1 MTHLLLG
8 SEAIGKDLEHRLL
21 TRVNTLAA
29 LIQAAVDG
37 RGNCWRLS
45 DLVKATGVLTD
56 ALAGRPPFDD
66 GAQGETVTVRACG
79 FILDALVDPRERRE
93 AAFWASPLGR
103 AVAWW
108 TGGEEASEQRDTA
121 DRTWRGVHRAEA
133 AAALGISRQALHELM
148 GKYPRRFDPNDTS
161 PTGISALGL
170 KREMRERY
178 PQAAS

>member
-8 SEAIGKDLEHRLL
+8 NEAIGKDVEHRLL
-21 TRVNTLAA
+21 SRVNA
-29 LIQAAVDG
+29 LTALVQAVVDG

-45 DLVKATGVLTD
+45 DLVKATGVLAD
-56 ALAGRPPFDD
+56 AVAGRPTGDE
-66 GAQGETVTVRACG
+66 AQAETVAVRACG

-108 TGGEEASEQRDTA
+108 TGGEEASEQRAAT
-121 DRTWRGVHRAEA
+121 DRAWRGVHRAEA

-161 PTGISALGL
+161 PTGVSALGL

-178 PQAAS
+178 PWAAS